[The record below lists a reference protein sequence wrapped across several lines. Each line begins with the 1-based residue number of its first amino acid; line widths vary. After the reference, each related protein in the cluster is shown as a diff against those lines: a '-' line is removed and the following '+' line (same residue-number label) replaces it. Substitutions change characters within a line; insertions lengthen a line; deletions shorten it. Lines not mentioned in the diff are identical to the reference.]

1 MKNIFKRFGDYAVTI
16 ISEQYRTRNIQQY
29 DYKDKCIATLECVNR
44 EIYISIY
51 LNFASHHPLSHKRA
65 VVSTLTSRAAT
76 HSSSDHYK
84 TQELHHVH
92 SALHKNGYPKGFIT
106 SSQRPPTRT
115 AEPTPEWRAVSV
127 LPYVK
132 GVSES
137 IRRILAPL
145 RVRVCF
151 RPCHTL
157 RSLLSKPKDQ
167 MPALQTSGVVYK
179 IPCAH
184 CPCVYIGQ
192 TGRRLCQRVTEH
204 KRAVKQADFNSSA
217 LSEHVWSA
225 GHPVDWENVSV
236 LSNCPDY
243 HYRLVCESFLIR
255 STAHTLNRDTGSL
268 PPEYD
273 NLV

>member
-1 MKNIFKRFGDYAVTI
+1 
-16 ISEQYRTRNIQQY
+16 
-29 DYKDKCIATLECVNR
+29 
-44 EIYISIY
+44 
-51 LNFASHHPLSHKRA
+51 
-65 VVSTLTSRAAT
+65 
-76 HSSSDHYK
+76 
-84 TQELHHVH
+84 
-92 SALHKNGYPKGFIT
+92 
-106 SSQRPPTRT
+106 
-115 AEPTPEWRAVSV
+115 
-127 LPYVK
+127 
-132 GVSES
+132 
-137 IRRILAPL
+137 
-145 RVRVCF
+145 
-151 RPCHTL
+151 
-157 RSLLSKPKDQ
+157 
-167 MPALQTSGVVYK
+167 MPALQISGAVYK
-179 IPCAH
+179 IP

-192 TGRRLCQRVTEH
+192 TGRRLCQHVTEH